1 MKKLYVGNLSF
12 DTTEDDLHRLFE
24 QCGEVAGVQIMHDRD
39 TQRSQGFGFVE
50 MSDNDAAEQ
59 AVADLNG
66 TEVDGRSI
74 QVDEARPRATRRT

>member
-12 DTTEDDLHRLFE
+12 ETTEDDLQRVFE
-24 QCGEVAGVQIMHDRD
+24 QCGEVAGVQIMYDRD

-59 AVADLNG
+59 AVVDLNG
-66 TEVDGRSI
+66 TEIGGRSI
-74 QVDEARPRATRRT
+74 QVDEARSRAPRRA